1 MSRQFTTSEI
11 NTICHALTLA
21 QEDCRRVAVKV
32 LEHPPPS
39 PPPALQTPDQ
49 QARARH
55 MEETRKN
62 LSEAMTGYASGFAAL
77 RETIEDGGE
86 P

>member
-1 MSRQFTTSEI
+1 
-11 NTICHALTLA
+11 
-21 QEDCRRVAVKV
+21 
-32 LEHPPPS
+32 
-39 PPPALQTPDQ
+39 
-49 QARARH
+49 